1 MVKNNIDK
9 KNHINNSTLTEDEF
23 HTAAEYF
30 QDFDLPEK
38 EALILDAAVKIF
50 SAKGFSAST
59 TSEIAKTAGVA
70 EGTIFRYYKTKK
82 DILRALHVLFINQ
95 LGRKLVLEGVEKILA
110 NCDDKDLKEV
120 FKSLLA
126 DRIKLIDSIFPIA
139 RIVFTEALYHE
150 DIREAIYQNI
160 IFRGIAITDVFRSKM
175 LDRGLIRVEVSSEMI
190 LRSFLGNMFMLIAQ
204 RKLFG
209 DKFDLPSI
217 EEDIEKLVDTFLY
230 GIADISHGGAK

>member
-9 KNHINNSTLTEDEF
+9 KNHINNSTLKEDEL

-30 QDFDLPEK
+30 QGFDLPEK

-50 SAKGFSAST
+50 SEKGFSAST

-160 IFRGIAITDVFRSKM
+160 ISRGIAIIDVFRSKM

>member
-82 DILRALHVLFINQ
+82 DILRALHVFFINQ
-95 LGRKLVLEGVEKILA
+95 LGGKLVLDGVEKILA
-110 NCDDKDLKEV
+110 NSDDKDLKDV

-160 IFRGIAITDVFRSKM
+160 ISRGIAIIDAFRSKM
-175 LDRGLIRVEVSSEMI
+175 LDRGLIRSEITSEMI

-217 EEDIEKLVDTFLY
+217 EEDIERLVDIFLY
-230 GIADISHGGAK
+230 GIAKINGGGKQ